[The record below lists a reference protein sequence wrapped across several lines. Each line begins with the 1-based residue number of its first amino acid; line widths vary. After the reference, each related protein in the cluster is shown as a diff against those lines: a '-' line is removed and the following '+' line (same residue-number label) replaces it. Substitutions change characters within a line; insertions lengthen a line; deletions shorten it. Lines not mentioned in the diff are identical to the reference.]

1 VFEIGNSLL
10 EARSRRGVDFV
21 QAELATKIR
30 AKYLRALEE
39 ERFEQLPSQTY
50 VKGFLRTYADYLG
63 LDGQLYVDEFNS
75 RFVVGDEVDSRPRRS
90 DSRPRRSAVRPERR
104 TRRLET
110 GIVLAAVAV
119 VTVVTLVVVSAWQT
133 SGSGGKAPP
142 APARAHVAKKHANT
156 SPAAYLQINAVK
168 GPSYVL
174 VHRGGPRGKLVFQG
188 TIGKGRVE
196 PFYNGRRFWVS
207 LSSPENLI
215 VIVGGK
221 AVPLAGGKPVVLTVT
236 PSGVHTG

>member
-1 VFEIGNSLL
+1 VLCDHGAVFEIGNSLL

-30 AKYLRALEE
+30 VKYLRALEE

-63 LDGQLYVDEFNS
+63 LDGQLYVDEYNS
-75 RFVVGDEVDSRPRRS
+75 RFVVGDELDSRPRRS
-90 DSRPRRSAVRPERR
+90 TVRPERR

-110 GIVLAAVAV
+110 GIVLVALAAMA
-119 VTVVTLVVVSAWQT
+119 VVTLVLVSAWQT
-133 SGSGGKAPP
+133 SGSGAKTP
-142 APARAHVAKKHANT
+142 AAHARSHRVKKHT
-156 SPAAYLQINAVK
+156 GSRLSAYLQINAVK

-174 VHRGGPRGKLVFQG
+174 VHRGGPSGKQLFQG
-188 TIGKGRVE
+188 TIGKGRVV
-196 PFYNGRRFWVS
+196 PFSGRRFWVS

-221 AVPLAGGKPVVLTVT
+221 AVPLAGGKPVVLTIT
-236 PSGVHTG
+236 PSGVRTA

>member
-63 LDGQLYVDEFNS
+63 LDGQLYVDEYNS
-75 RFVVGDEVDSRPRRS
+75 RFVVGDDVDA
-90 DSRPRRSAVRPERR
+90 RPRRSAVRPERR

-110 GIVLAAVAV
+110 TIVLVALAAVA
-119 VTVVTLVVVSAWQT
+119 VVTLVVVSAWQT
-133 SGSGGKAPP
+133 SGSGVKTPA
-142 APARAHVAKKHANT
+142 APARTHVVKKHVL
-156 SPAAYLQINAVK
+156 SRPAAYLQINAVK

-174 VHRGGPRGKLVFQG
+174 VHRDGPRGKLLFQG

-196 PFYNGRRFWVS
+196 PFTGRRFWVS

-215 VIVGGK
+215 VVVGGRV
-221 AVPLAGGKPVVLTVT
+221 VPLAGGKPVVLTVS
-236 PSGVHTG
+236 PSGVRTA

>member
-1 VFEIGNSLL
+1 MFEIGNSLL

-63 LDGQLYVDEFNS
+63 LDGQLYVDEYNS
-75 RFVVGDEVDSRPRRS
+75 RFVVGEDMDSRIRRS
-90 DSRPRRSAVRPERR
+90 TVRPERR

-110 GIVLAAVAV
+110 GIVLVALVAVA
-119 VTVVTLVVVSAWQT
+119 VVTLVVVSAWQT
-133 SGSGGKAPP
+133 SGSGAKAP
-142 APARAHVAKKHANT
+142 AAAGRTHRVKKHAA
-156 SPAAYLQINAVK
+156 SQLSAYLQISAVK

-174 VHRGGPRGKLVFQG
+174 VHRDGPRGTLLFQG

-196 PFYNGRRFWVS
+196 PFAGRHFWVS

-221 AVPLAGGKPVVLTVT
+221 AIPLAAGKPVVLTIG
-236 PSGVHTG
+236 PSGVHTA

>member
-1 VFEIGNSLL
+1 M
-10 EARSRRGVDFV
+10 

-63 LDGQLYVDEFNS
+63 LDGQLYVDEYNS
-75 RFVVGDEVDSRPRRS
+75 RFVVGEDMDSRIRRS
-90 DSRPRRSAVRPERR
+90 TVRPERR

-110 GIVLAAVAV
+110 GIVLVALAAVA
-119 VTVVTLVVVSAWQT
+119 VVTLVVVSAWQT
-133 SGSGGKAPP
+133 SGSGAKAP
-142 APARAHVAKKHANT
+142 AVSGRAHAAKKHTAPRL
-156 SPAAYLQINAVK
+156 SAYLQINAVK

-174 VHRGGPRGKLVFQG
+174 VHRNGPRGRLLFQG

-196 PFYNGRRFWVS
+196 PFSGRHFWVS

-221 AVPLAGGKPVVLTVT
+221 AVPLAGGKPVVLTIG
-236 PSGVHTG
+236 PSGVHTA

>member
-63 LDGQLYVDEFNS
+63 LDGQLYVDEYNS
-75 RFVVGDEVDSRPRRS
+75 RFVVGDEVDRPRRS
-90 DSRPRRSAVRPERR
+90 TVRPERR

-110 GIVLAAVAV
+110 AIVLVAVAV
-119 VTVVTLVVVSAWQT
+119 VAVVTLVVVGAWQT
-133 SGSGGKAPP
+133 SGSGAKAP
-142 APARAHVAKKHANT
+142 AATARTHVAKRRAT
-156 SPAAYLQINAVK
+156 SHLSAYLQVNAVK

-174 VHRGGPRGKLVFQG
+174 VHRNGPRGKLLFQG

-196 PFYNGRRFWVS
+196 PFRGRRFWVS

-221 AVPLAGGKPVVLTVT
+221 AVPLAGGKPVVLTIT
-236 PSGVHTG
+236 PSGVRTG